1 MRING
6 FIIASCCAALC
17 CWNAGAADLSPV
29 GKWKTFEEGTGRPK
43 SIVQIYDQ
51 NGAVFGKV
59 EQGLIPERAGRK
71 CDKCSDDRKGQP
83 IVGMVIIRGLKA
95 KGDEYAGGD
104 ILDPEN
110 GSVYS
115 CKLKV
120 VENGK
125 KLSVRGFKG
134 VSMLG
139 RSQVWERVE

>member
-1 MRING
+1 MRIHSV
-6 FIIASCCAALC
+6 IILIGSVALAA
-17 CWNAGAADLSPV
+17 NAADISPV
-29 GKWKTFEEGTGRPK
+29 GKWKTFEEGTGRAK

-71 CDKCSDDRKGQP
+71 CDKCTDDRKGQP
-83 IVGMVIIRGLKA
+83 IVGMVIIRGLKQ
-95 KGDEYAGGD
+95 KGDEYSGGD

-120 VENGK
+120 IENGK

-134 VSMLG
+134 VSLLG